1 MPMGFLLKLVLEI
14 FMDQNLLEKVIK
26 NVPKI
31 DL

>member
-1 MPMGFLLKLVLEI
+1 MGFLLKLVLEI